1 MEDKKVPD
9 GWYEVIFF
17 LITLGASNN
26 GSEFIDFN
34 LLVRDDVS
42 QPVQGQHIHLPLWRS
57 KKTNK
62 YSRYRLIQMAK
73 SCNLPVK
80 NYRSLDEVMQAFQ
93 GRIAR
98 VKLVN
103 EAHKVNGSIYEEISA
118 VRWSHSEIERKLSDG
133 SN

>member
-62 YSRYRLIQMAK
+62 YSRYRLIQIAK
-73 SCNLPVK
+73 SCNLP
-80 NYRSLDEVMQAFQ
+80 VMQAFQ

>member
-62 YSRYRLIQMAK
+62 YSRFVVFKKAK
-73 SCNLPVK
+73 SCKLTVK
-80 NYRSLDEVMQAFQ
+80 KFRSLVEVMQA
-93 GRIAR
+93 I
-98 VKLVN
+98 K
-103 EAHKVNGSIYEEISA
+103 
-118 VRWSHSEIERKLSDG
+118 
-133 SN
+133 